1 MDLQNWTLASNGRC
15 RLTDVQLAMLWQA
28 EFPNSRSRYTIKNVR
43 GVRNLKAAGRLKP
56 HVTLSDPRPLNRC
69 QAADNVVPRAVRGL
83 HTESPKR
90 FRVEPC

>member
-43 GVRNLKAAGRLKP
+43 GVRNLFNPGRHNNDRPQSPVAEYDPAGNP
-56 HVTLSDPRPLNRC
+56 VVFTLSTSAEKRVIPNR
-69 QAADNVVPRAVRGL
+69 
-83 HTESPKR
+83 S
-90 FRVEPC
+90 